1 MRSLSLTRSCCVTHL
16 ARRAGSLSWWV
27 GGGGGCG
34 GAWGGRGAQLTVGS
48 SLQVL
53 VGGLEFWLG
62 TLHITAERALTL
74 PAMVGLA
81 VGGGLLLL
89 AIAAVL
95 VAYKRKTQDADR
107 TLKRLQLQMDN
118 LESRV
123 ALECKEGAWDRG
135 AG

>member
-1 MRSLSLTRSCCVTHL
+1 MRPSP
-16 ARRAGSLSWWV
+16 
-27 GGGGGCG
+27 
-34 GAWGGRGAQLTVGS
+34 
-48 SLQVL
+48 QVL

-81 VGGGLLLL
+81 VGGSLLLL
-89 AIAAVL
+89 AITAVL

-123 ALECKEGAWDRG
+123 ALECKEGACVEVGCG
-135 AG
+135 AGHRGSPLLPCSLCPTGPPQPLLSCRQTSMS